1 MIVNTYMNMPPSRS
15 SYSNVLAISLI
26 SLSSASAIVCATA
39 SIANTATIM
48 SGDRDPQS
56 IELAP
61 AAESLLAQEFGCPRA
76 LGIVYFATSTY
87 HISIC
92 EGQDGYLFYRGV
104 QFSDPSN
111 SINVPD
117 VYVTGENEYAAVNG
131 NVTYVVNPY
140 ELIVYENSSVIWQEP
155 VVSWSYGDY

>member
-1 MIVNTYMNMPPSRS
+1 MNFTSSRS
-15 SYSNVLAISLI
+15 SSKFLSISLI
-26 SLSSASAIVCATA
+26 SLSTVSAIVCATA
-39 SIANTATIM
+39 SIANTATAI
-48 SGDRDPQS
+48 SGDRDVQS

-61 AAESLLAQEFGCPRA
+61 EAESLIAQEFGCPRA

-104 QFSDPSN
+104 EFSNPSN

-117 VYVTGENEYAAVNG
+117 VYVTGDNEYVAVNG
-131 NVTYVVNPY
+131 NVSYVVNPY
-140 ELIVYENSSVIWQEP
+140 ELIVYENSSVIWHES
-155 VVSWSYGDY
+155 VTSWSYGDY